1 MLRSQLFSP
10 RSELST
16 VLALSLALLGGLL
29 GATRAAAA
37 DASLDQAIRGSGFI
51 FLGTIEKPGASNL
64 SQLAGSSQTALVR
77 VSEVIEQPEA
87 FRDLRDDLVTVV
99 LADTSSAVEGEQA
112 VFFATGY
119 LYGENL
125 AVSEVTRLS
134 GRFDVDSIR
143 KLVAEV
149 RQAEADEALS
159 GRLAS
164 ASAVITGVVA
174 GVRPMRSPEEDM
186 GEHAASWVLATLDVD
201 TALKG
206 EPVKALY
213 FAQDTDNFWRK
224 TPKLAP
230 GEKGIFLL
238 QPYEGRDLPRG
249 SSVVIDVLD
258 VQPMTELDHVRGLLR

>member
-1 MLRSQLFSP
+1 MPRFQLFAS
-10 RSELST
+10 
-16 VLALSLALLGGLL
+16 LALCLALLGAGK
-29 GATRAAAA
+29 AAAL
-37 DASLDQAIRGSGFI
+37 DASLDQAIRDSGFI
-51 FLGTIEKPGASNL
+51 FLGTIEKPGGSNL
-64 SQLAGSSQTALVR
+64 TQLPGSAQTALVR
-77 VSEVIEQPEA
+77 VSEVIEQPDV
-87 FRDLRDDLVTVV
+87 FRDLRGDLVTVV
-99 LADTSSAVEGEQA
+99 LADGSSAVEGEAA
-112 VFFATGY
+112 VFFATGS

-125 AVSEVTRLS
+125 AVSELMRLS
-134 GRFDVDSIR
+134 GRYDADSIR

-149 RQAEADEALS
+149 RREETDEALS

-164 ASAVITGVVA
+164 ASAVVTGVVA
-174 GVRPMRSPEEDM
+174 DVRPMRSPEEDL
-186 GEHAASWVLATLDVD
+186 GEHAASWMMATLDVD

-206 EPVKALY
+206 EPAKALY

-249 SSVVIDVLD
+249 SFVVIDVLD